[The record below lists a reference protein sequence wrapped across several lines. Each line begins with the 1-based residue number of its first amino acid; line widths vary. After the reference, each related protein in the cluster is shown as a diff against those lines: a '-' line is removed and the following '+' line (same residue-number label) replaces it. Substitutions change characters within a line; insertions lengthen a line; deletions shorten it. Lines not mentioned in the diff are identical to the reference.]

1 MVEWSLSYLVVT
13 CLGGYVKWVVGECVG
28 YMCVVVY
35 APVLCTPCM
44 CVVVYPHM
52 CRVVLQ
58 VCVYVTVCDARCEAM
73 RYVAF
78 AALSLTPLI

>member
-1 MVEWSLSYLVVT
+1 MVEWSLSYLVIT
-13 CLGGYVKWVVGECVG
+13 YLGVSVKWVVGECVG

-35 APVLCTPCM
+35 AHTVVLCPK
-44 CVVVYPHM
+44 
-52 CRVVLQ
+52 
-58 VCVYVTVCDARCEAM
+58 CVYVTVCDARCEAM